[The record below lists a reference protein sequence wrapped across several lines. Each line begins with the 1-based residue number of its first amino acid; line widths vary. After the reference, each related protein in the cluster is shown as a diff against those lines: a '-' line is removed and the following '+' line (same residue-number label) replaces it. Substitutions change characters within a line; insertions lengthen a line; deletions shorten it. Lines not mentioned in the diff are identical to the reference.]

1 MPCPLC
7 RKEFIIPENGMIS
20 VQKNFFMENLLE
32 YKSALQMSED
42 HQMVDRPIGGEVKS
56 ERKQFI
62 SRKSCKIHNNNPL
75 NYYCAGCKNIVCK
88 SCFERHKLH
97 DCKDV
102 STVDKEFRQTIQKR
116 TLKISTYMNE
126 MLVKR
131 NNIEKRKADFLK
143 QIFEEE
149 MKIHERNFELK
160 VMIDRHAQS
169 LLDELSVIKSKHLN
183 EIKTVM
189 EDIDR
194 NFTVLESFEAY
205 CTELI
210 SKGSASDIC
219 SSADD
224 LMVRADDLERE
235 LESFFGRPI
244 ISVEVSFQVADLR
257 NVSKNSNSNVVGY
270 VEGIIITFD
279 VAYIV
284 GYINLNS

>member
-1 MPCPLC
+1 
-7 RKEFIIPENGMIS
+7 
-20 VQKNFFMENLLE
+20 
-32 YKSALQMSED
+32 MSKD
-42 HQMVDRPIGGEVKS
+42 HQMVPIGREVKT
-56 ERKQFI
+56 ER
-62 SRKSCKIHNNNPL
+62 SRFVSKKSCTIHVNTPL
-75 NYYCAGCKNIVCK
+75 NYYCADCKKIVCMP
-88 SCFERHKLH
+88 CFVESHKLH

-102 STVDKEFRQTIQKR
+102 STVDEEFRQTIQKR

-131 NNIEKRKADFLK
+131 NNIVKRKADFLK

-160 VMIDRHAQS
+160 VMIDRHVQS
-169 LLDELSVIKSKHLN
+169 LLDELSVIKSKHVN

-210 SKGSASDIC
+210 SKGSTSDIC